1 MEIYNIIIACLLGYI
16 VGSIQPAFFIGKLKG
31 IDIREHGSKNS
42 GAANTTITLG
52 WGWGIFTA
60 CFDIF
65 KSTACVLITNYIYP
79 SETIFNFLPFLSG
92 ALSIIGHNYPFYMN
106 FKGGKGTA
114 SAIGLTLGFDPYW
127 GLIMTAVIIITT
139 IVTNYL
145 VIGTL
150 NIHLVLVYLSFFKY
164 GSIEIILISL
174 FLTGL
179 SIYKHRENFIRI
191 KNGTEPTFR
200 GAL

>member
-1 MEIYNIIIACLLGYI
+1 MEINNLIITCILGYLI
-16 VGSIQPAFFIGKLKG
+16 GCMQPAFFIGKLKG

-52 WGWGIFTA
+52 WAWGFFTA
-60 CFDIF
+60 CFDIL
-65 KSTACVLITNYIYP
+65 KSTACVLLIKYIYP
-79 SETIFNFLPFLSG
+79 GGEVFSFLPFLGG
-92 ALSIIGHNYPFYMN
+92 AMSVIGHNYPFYMN

-114 SAIGLTLGFDPYW
+114 SAIGLTLGYDPYW
-127 GLIMTAVIIITT
+127 GLAMSGIIILST
-139 IVTNYL
+139 VATNYL

-150 NIHLVLVYLSFFKY
+150 NIHLVLVCLSFFKY
-164 GSIEIILISL
+164 ESVEIIIASI
-174 FLTGL
+174 FLTLL